1 MDVKLKKWPEVE
13 VGNGTDQ
20 WRNSET
26 SVLFEVR
33 KDSGKLHGRFQ
44 VSRGGIRWWKGA
56 AKSKP
61 TRHLKWSE
69 LVDFLE
75 E

>member
-20 WRNSET
+20 WDSSET
-26 SVLFEVR
+26 SVLFEVQ
-33 KDSGKLHGRFQ
+33 DSGKLRGRFQ
-44 VSRGGIRWWKGA
+44 VSRGGIRWWKGS
-56 AKSKP
+56 AKKVP
-61 TRHLKWSE
+61 TRHLKWNE